1 MNSPMRNA
9 KYRILSIILV
19 TFAFFQFS
27 CDSLV
32 DESVLYRV
40 MQKLKFRV
48 TKIEAAQPARLDRL
62 DVLILWQL
70 HRELDEKEIEEIHS
84 FVEDGGTLIVA
95 GESEALD
102 SLLLDYGLEM
112 RKPSNALE
120 TLRRIPIEPIFPN
133 RPVNEI
139 YSSTDYAIQSSER
152 DIAPLYGQDEDYS
165 IVTFGEGDGRAFFIS
180 CPDIFY
186 RNGLRDNRNAT
197 FLYNLMTTF
206 PHRARVGLAQEY
218 YYAVGSAA
226 EANPLMYL
234 LFNTA
239 GGLGVV
245 YVGAIVFLFL
255 ILRGRRFGKPLTVE
269 ETHRRV
275 SSEYVHAM
283 TALYQKGDTC
293 RAILKQMRDTFRSN
307 LAARWHINPNLE
319 TASFVEEI
327 ARRKPIDTEELQ
339 MLLTELETRGD
350 ISEARLLSL
359 AKKVE
364 AYCERAKIGRTNPM
378 RR

>member
-1 MNSPMRNA
+1 MRNA

-32 DESVLYRV
+32 NESVLYRV
-40 MQKLKFRV
+40 MRKLKFRV
-48 TKIEAAQPARLDRL
+48 TKIEAAQPARLERL
-62 DVLILWQL
+62 DVLFLWQL
-70 HRELDEKEIEEIHS
+70 HRELDEKEIEEIHG

-95 GESEALD
+95 GDHESLN

-112 RKPSNALE
+112 RKASNSLE
-120 TLRRIPIEPIFPN
+120 TSRRIPIEPIFPN

-139 YSSTDYAIQSSER
+139 HSSTDYAIQSSER

-165 IVTFGEGDGRAFFIS
+165 IVTFGEGEGRAFFIS
-180 CPDIFY
+180 CSDIFY
-186 RNGLRDNRNAT
+186 RNGLRDNRNST

-206 PHRARVGLAQEY
+206 PHRARIGLAEDY
-218 YYAVGSAA
+218 YYAVGSAS
-226 EANPLMYL
+226 EANPVMYL

-245 YVGAIVFLFL
+245 YIGVIVFLFL
-255 ILRGRRFGKPLTVE
+255 ILRGRRFGMPITLE

-307 LAARWHINPNLE
+307 LAARWHINPYLE

>member
-1 MNSPMRNA
+1 MKSPVRNA
-9 KYRILSIILV
+9 QNCILSIALV
-19 TFAFFQFS
+19 VFFFQFS

-32 DESVLYRV
+32 NESVLYRV

-62 DVLILWQL
+62 DVLFLWQL
-70 HRELDEKEIEEIHS
+70 HRELDEKEIEEIYG

-95 GESEALD
+95 GDHESLN

-112 RKPSNALE
+112 RKASNSLE
-120 TLRRIPIEPIFPN
+120 TSRRIPIEPIFPN

-152 DIAPLYGQDEDYS
+152 DIAPLYGQGEDYS
-165 IVTFGEGDGRAFFIS
+165 IVTFGEGEGRAFFIS

-197 FLYNLMTTF
+197 FLFNLMTTF
-206 PHRARVGLAQEY
+206 PHRARIGLAEDY
-218 YYAVGSAA
+218 YYAVGSAS

-245 YVGAIVFLFL
+245 SWS
-255 ILRGRRFGKPLTVE
+255 RR
-269 ETHRRV
+269 R
-275 SSEYVHAM
+275 
-283 TALYQKGDTC
+283 
-293 RAILKQMRDTFRSN
+293 
-307 LAARWHINPNLE
+307 
-319 TASFVEEI
+319 
-327 ARRKPIDTEELQ
+327 
-339 MLLTELETRGD
+339 
-350 ISEARLLSL
+350 
-359 AKKVE
+359 
-364 AYCERAKIGRTNPM
+364 
-378 RR
+378 

>member
-1 MNSPMRNA
+1 MRNA

-32 DESVLYRV
+32 NESVLYRV
-40 MQKLKFRV
+40 MRKLKFRV
-48 TKIEAAQPARLDRL
+48 TKIEAAQPARLERL
-62 DVLILWQL
+62 DVLFLWQL
-70 HRELDEKEIEEIHS
+70 HRELDEKEIEEIHG

-95 GESEALD
+95 GDHESLN

-112 RKPSNALE
+112 RKASNSLE
-120 TLRRIPIEPIFPN
+120 TSRRIPIEPIFPN

-139 YSSTDYAIQSSER
+139 YSSTDNAIQSSER

-165 IVTFGEGDGRAFFIS
+165 IVTFGEGEGRAFFIS
-180 CPDIFY
+180 CSDIFY
-186 RNGLRDNRNAT
+186 RNGLRDNRNST

-206 PHRARVGLAQEY
+206 PHRARIGLAEDY
-218 YYAVGSAA
+218 YYAVGSAS
-226 EANPLMYL
+226 EANPVMYL

-245 YVGAIVFLFL
+245 YIGVIVFLFL
-255 ILRGRRFGKPLTVE
+255 ILRGRRFGKPLTLE

-283 TALYQKGDTC
+283 TALYQKGNT
-293 RAILKQMRDTFRSN
+293 RHAILKQIRDTFRSN

-319 TASFVEEI
+319 TVSFVEEI
-327 ARRKPIDTEELQ
+327 ARRKPIDIKELQ
-339 MLLTELETRGD
+339 MLLTEMETHGD
-350 ISEARLLSL
+350 ISEARLLSI
-359 AKKVE
+359 AKQVE